1 MTNRGEVYFALRG
14 DDFDPDE
21 ATKII
26 GIEPTSM
33 RRKATPRPKFSE
45 WKFSVG
51 EIENDVIDVYEM
63 SSDLVGKLKKCEN
76 NILVAINT
84 LGLEATFQVVL
95 WISTDDSISTPA
107 IGFEPEVISFIHKI
121 GASVD
126 IDTYRN

>member
-1 MTNRGEVYFALRG
+1 MTNKGEVYFALRG
-14 DDFDPDE
+14 DDFDPDD

-26 GIEPTSM
+26 GIAPTST
-33 RRKATPRPKFSE
+33 RRRATPRPKFSE

-63 SSDLVGKLKKCEN
+63 SSDLVDMLTKYEG
-76 NILVAINT
+76 NILVAIKT
-84 LGLEATFQVVL
+84 LGLSATFQVVL
-95 WISTDDSISTPA
+95 WISTDDSVSTPA
-107 IGFEPEVISFIHKI
+107 IGFEPEVISFIHKL